1 MQALAQNSRSWQPRN
16 AAVTDSLLVT
26 GSVSLHKL
34 INSSL
39 ITSFLSGPQ
48 DIRCSFSSSV
58 DLPQGNSRRAPS
70 SAPSHQGSPLA
81 AVSQQEPAQT
91 STASFG
97 YQDVPASKK
106 TGLVGQVFSSVAT
119 SYDLMNDLMSV
130 GMHRLWKDKFVRE
143 LKPFAGMQH
152 LDVAGGTGDIAF
164 RVLNQITQLEE
175 EQQHQD
181 ASSITPAGTVVV
193 CDINPDM
200 LAEGRKKAHAAK
212 YDPQALEF
220 VEGNAES
227 LPFQDQA
234 YDAYTIAFGIRNVT
248 DIPAALREAHR
259 VLKTGGRFL
268 CLEFSHVTL
277 PGLKQIYE
285 AYSFNVIPQIGA
297 AVAND
302 KASYQY
308 LVESIRKFPDQETFA
323 SMIRNAGFRNVQY
336 ENLQGGI
343 VAIHSGFKLK

>member
-1 MQALAQNSRSWQPRN
+1 
-16 AAVTDSLLVT
+16 
-26 GSVSLHKL
+26 
-34 INSSL
+34 
-39 ITSFLSGPQ
+39 
-48 DIRCSFSSSV
+48 
-58 DLPQGNSRRAPS
+58 
-70 SAPSHQGSPLA
+70 
-81 AVSQQEPAQT
+81 
-91 STASFG
+91 
-97 YQDVPASKK
+97 
-106 TGLVGQVFSSVAT
+106 
-119 SYDLMNDLMSV
+119 
-130 GMHRLWKDKFVRE
+130 
-143 LKPFAGMQH
+143 MQH

-227 LPFQDQA
+227 LPFQDQT